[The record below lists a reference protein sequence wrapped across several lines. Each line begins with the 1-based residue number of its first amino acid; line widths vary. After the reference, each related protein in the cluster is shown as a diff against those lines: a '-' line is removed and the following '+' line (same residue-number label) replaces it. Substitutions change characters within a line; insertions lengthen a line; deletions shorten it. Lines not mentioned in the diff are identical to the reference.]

1 MPPPHPLR
9 RISTGSL
16 SSLARSTDR
25 NTSSASGLDHL
36 TGAMVDLSDEVAT
49 LSSNI
54 QQMTALHDALGTFNE
69 AFAGYLYALK
79 MNAFCV
85 EWPQAPNEQSFSRL
99 EELNIQDP
107 VPIASTST
115 AQPPTPISASS
126 RTSSSANPADMT
138 YATAYSYTEDDH
150 APAPV
155 TKPRPAT
162 GLRKPSGS
170 VPVKKGTAAA
180 AARKKREL
188 EISGIIETLPLEYRG
203 AEPVERMRME
213 KVIMKLMDNPEGI
226 SLKEMVS
233 PPDLPQAKVNKCLI
247 TLVAKKLVSKPTV
260 NKVTMYRWVGA
271 PLVEL
276 SHDHQASPDW
286 SLLTN

>member
-85 EWPQAPNEQSFSRL
+85 EWPQAPNEQSFSRMESL
-99 EELNIQDP
+99 EVQDP
-107 VPIASTST
+107 VPQPSTS
-115 AQPPTPISASS
+115 AQPPTPTSAPS
-126 RTSSSANPADMT
+126 RTSSSANNAADMT
-138 YATAYSYTEDDH
+138 YATAYSFSEDDPVPPPK
-150 APAPV
+150 AKARPA
-155 TKPRPAT
+155 AT
-162 GLRKPSGS
+162 GLRKPSGG
-170 VPVKKGTAAA
+170 VPAKKGAGAA
-180 AARKKREL
+180 AARKKREV
-188 EISGIIETLPLEYRG
+188 SGPFHWSRG
-203 AEPVERMRME
+203 GM
-213 KVIMKLMDNPEGI
+213 
-226 SLKEMVS
+226 
-233 PPDLPQAKVNKCLI
+233 LI
-247 TLVAKKLVSKPTV
+247 WFIGAVGNFRYNRYFTV
-260 NKVTMYRWVGA
+260 GV
-271 PLVEL
+271 
-276 SHDHQASPDW
+276 
-286 SLLTN
+286 

>member
-9 RISTGSL
+9 RVSTGSL

-25 NTSSASGLDHL
+25 STSSPSGLDHL

-85 EWPQAPNEQSFSRL
+85 EWPQAPNEQSFSRMESL
-99 EELNIQDP
+99 QEPE
-107 VPIASTST
+107 PIPQATTS
-115 AQPPTPISASS
+115 AQPPTPISAPS
-126 RTSSSANPADMT
+126 RTASSANPADMT
-138 YATAYSYTEDDH
+138 YATAYSYSEDDPVP
-150 APAPV
+150 PARIKAK
-155 TKPRPAT
+155 TAAT
-162 GLRKPSGS
+162 GLRKPSGG
-170 VPVKKGTAAA
+170 VAAKKTAGAAA

-188 EISGIIETLPLEYRG
+188 EVSGIIDTLPLEYRG
-203 AEPVERMRME
+203 GEPVERMRME
-213 KVIMKLMDNPEGI
+213 KVIMKLMDHPEGI
-226 SLKEMVS
+226 PLKDMIS

-247 TLVAKKLVSKPTV
+247 TLVAKKLVQKPII
-260 NKVTMYRWVGA
+260 NKVTLYKWVG
-271 PLVEL
+271 V
-276 SHDHQASPDW
+276 
-286 SLLTN
+286 